1 MRIYVLF
8 NSSIFTLSTVQTKL
22 TDAPLSRQ
30 LTLPGVLLGVFDVVN
45 ERLTDFPG
53 DGKAEEVEV
62 LAFLC
67 HLAMG
72 ALVIG
77 ISNFKMP

>member
-1 MRIYVLF
+1 MSTAPTNVTGA
-8 NSSIFTLSTVQTKL
+8 TLSRL
-22 TDAPLSRQ
+22 F
-30 LTLPGVLLGVFDVVN
+30 TLPGVLLGVFDVVN

-72 ALVIG
+72 AFVIG
-77 ISNFKMP
+77 MSNFKMP